1 MRYNKKL
8 KLWFTNLEMSAAAKE
23 KKSTSSAPLWK
34 KALIR
39 QDAWDDKVVRRCVR
53 SQLWNKWRTVNF
65 VLLQEEF
72 LDAIYWLRQVFSA
85 VLGIIW
91 GIIPLQGFI
100 GMGMWVA
107 LCMIYRTVVCTVAQL
122 LNYIKYI

>member
-1 MRYNKKL
+1 
-8 KLWFTNLEMSAAAKE
+8 MSVVAKE
-23 KKSTSSAPLWK
+23 KKSTLSSPLWK

-39 QDAWDDKVVRRCVR
+39 QDAWDDK
-53 SQLWNKWRTVNF
+53 
-65 VLLQEEF
+65 EEF

-100 GMGMWVA
+100 GMGIYLLLSA
-107 LCMIYRTVVCTVAQL
+107 LAVYLYFSVYQRVDEEEYGGTWEL
-122 LNYIKYI
+122 LKEGFMTSFSLFLVNWIISYSAVHFG